1 MSLSAT
7 ELHISDSNCKGSIFW
22 ASLEK
27 THDPESSCW
36 SSVQRLGIGP
46 RRKSDSVSGRQDLVG
61 KVLRLTWWW
70 QVWNLLAWM
79 DSSCHTLGIGCC
91 CPKYYKIIFNVFFF
105 FSKQINFKK
114 DKGSVFKKLER
125 NPGEHTVHVRC
136 LSHSE
141 MQSSKRHLWFLLYRG
156 NGKYTSLCLK
166 QLSTT
171 MKDRSFFLI
180 TSAIYKYSAFF
191 FFQYSVFIYFLVCYL
206 ETLQL
211 IFSYKQWREN
221 KWNLMTYK

>member
-46 RRKSDSVSGRQDLVG
+46 RRKSDSVSWRQDLVG
-61 KVLRLTWWW
+61 KVLRWTWWW

-125 NPGEHTVHVRC
+125 NPREHTVHVRC

-141 MQSSKRHLWFLLYRG
+141 MQSSKRHLWFPLYRG
-156 NGKYTSLCLK
+156 NGKIYFPMLKAIKYHNERQKFFFNYKCNLQIFCL
-166 QLSTT
+166 
-171 MKDRSFFLI
+171 FFLPI
-180 TSAIYKYSAFF
+180 FCFY
-191 FFQYSVFIYFLVCYL
+191 
-206 ETLQL
+206 
-211 IFSYKQWREN
+211 IFSSVLFGNYTVN
-221 KWNLMTYK
+221 ILL